1 MSTLPHTAQAG
12 GGGERLACRD
22 AGAAACPPRVGPWG
36 NISRTVA
43 PRGAERCF
51 VLLYR
56 NFSHQ
61 AMPLCAQTVRRRINR
76 AYGVID

>member
-1 MSTLPHTAQAG
+1 MSTLTHTAQAG

-43 PRGAERCF
+43 PRGAERCRGF
-51 VLLYR
+51 LSWEVMAA
-56 NFSHQ
+56 
-61 AMPLCAQTVRRRINR
+61 AMTFLF
-76 AYGVID
+76 